1 MKIPVQFSYRSLA
14 PIALAFTITFVAWA
28 GGILQPL
35 EYAFAD
41 ARASWFERAPAND
54 VVIVEIDSRTV
65 RSLDRW
71 PWSRNIH
78 AELIRQLNIAKPRAV
93 LFDVDF
99 SVPSGDPAA
108 DAALAK
114 AVSEA
119 TYPIVLPAFWQPA
132 GVGAAGGYVLTQP
145 LPQLARNARVGL
157 VNVVP
162 AQDGL
167 VRSIVHADEFRG
179 EGYPSAVSELAD
191 ARGFATG
198 EQYPID
204 FSIAP
209 ESFQRASYLNVLDGD
224 GAGLAGK
231 TVFVGATALELNDTV
246 PVPVHKALP
255 GVVMQAIAYATLRDG
270 VPTQIPAWVSG
281 ALALLVCLTIPLLR
295 TLSWRKTLAIAL
307 LGIGA
312 AYLIA
317 TLLDG
322 LMKVRFDVMPAV
334 CAFVVSALTGF
345 ALSAD
350 REALHAVLTG
360 KRLQRREALIS
371 GVLSASIDGIV
382 VFDRDGVV
390 NDANSAGAMLLGWD
404 LDMLQGQNIRELL
417 PGLPALESLGA
428 AWGNT
433 TREPTAG
440 DRFELMIGWGESPL
454 PVEVS
459 VTRVIIEERTWFTA
473 ILRDIT
479 ERKQQQA
486 LLKHQATHDSL
497 TGLPNRVLLGRALET
512 LRASSP
518 AALFML
524 DLDRFKD
531 VNDTLG
537 HATGDAVLTI
547 LGQRLRSALPEQNL
561 IARIGGDEFAVVV
574 PHYSNMAQLHAL
586 ADIVLERVRCPI
598 KTGNNTIEVGASIG
612 IALCPD
618 HGTDGGALLQRA
630 DVAMYVAKNN
640 RTSVEFYSAEA
651 DHSSIRDLKITGALR
666 GAIANGEL
674 ELFYQPKV
682 RLSDLKCVGV
692 EALARWTHPELGVVS
707 PGEFVPLAEE
717 SNLIV
722 PLTRWAMARALEDLS
737 VWRGAGLELDV
748 AVNLSARHLRDTAF
762 AQELLREIES
772 RHVDPASVE
781 LEITETALM
790 SDPEKAAEVL
800 HILTRAGVRVAMDDF
815 GTGFS
820 SLAYL
825 KHLNLHTLKID
836 RSFIKDIARNAN
848 DLTIVRSTLRMAH
861 GLDLTVVAE
870 GIEQR
875 EHYDMLRELGC
886 DIGQGYWIAKP
897 MSADKLFAWSQAW
910 ERGRPLQLPP
920 MQAAG

>member
-1 MKIPVQFSYRSLA
+1 MGTPHRSFPA
-14 PIALAFTITFVAWA
+14 IALAVSILLAASA

-35 EYAFAD
+35 EYAFTD
-41 ARASWFERAPAND
+41 ARANWFQRTPAND

-71 PWSRNIH
+71 PWSRSIH
-78 AELIRQLNIAKPRAV
+78 AQLIKQLNRAAPRAV

-119 TYPIVLPAFWQPA
+119 TYPIVLPAFWQAA

-145 LPQLARNARVGL
+145 LPQLERVARIGL

-167 VRSIVHADEFRG
+167 VRDVVHADEVRG
-179 EGYPSAVSELAD
+179 ESFRSAVAELAD

-198 EQYPID
+198 AEYPID

-209 ESFQRASYLNVLDGD
+209 ESFARTSYLNVLDGD
-224 GAGLAGK
+224 IAGLEGK

-270 VPTQIPAWVSG
+270 APKQVPAWIS
-281 ALALLVCLTIPLLR
+281 LALGLLVSLTIPLLR
-295 TLSWRKTLAIAL
+295 TLSWRKTLAL
-307 LGIGA
+307 TLIGVGCA
-312 AYLIA
+312 FFSA
-317 TLLDG
+317 TILDG
-322 LMKVRFDVMPAV
+322 FMKVRFDVMPVV
-334 CAFVVSALTGF
+334 CAFVVSALIGF
-345 ALSAD
+345 ALSAE
-350 REALHAVLTG
+350 REALRALLTG
-360 KRLQRREALIS
+360 ARLQRREALIS

-382 VFDRDGVV
+382 VFDRNGVV
-390 NDANSAGAMLLGWD
+390 NDANSAGAALLGWD
-404 LDMLQGQNIRELL
+404 LDMLHGQNIRELL

-433 TREPTAG
+433 TREPISG

-486 LLKHQATHDSL
+486 LLKHQATHDAL
-497 TGLPNRVLLGRALET
+497 TGLPNRVLLGRALES

-537 HATGDAVLTI
+537 HATGDSVLTI

-574 PHYSNMAQLHAL
+574 PHYTNMAQLHAL
-586 ADIVLERVRCPI
+586 ADIVLERVRAPI
-598 KTGNNTIEVGASIG
+598 KTGDNTIEVGASIG
-612 IALCPD
+612 IALCPE
-618 HGTDGGALLQRA
+618 HGSDGGALLQRA

-651 DHSSIRDLKITGALR
+651 DTSSIRDLKIVGALR
-666 GAIANGEL
+666 SAIANGEL

-717 SNLIV
+717 SNLIA
-722 PLTRWAMARALEDLS
+722 PLTRWSMVRALEDLS
-737 VWRGAGLELDV
+737 NWRGTGLDLSV

-762 AQELLREIES
+762 AHELLRAIEA
-772 RHVDPASVE
+772 RNVDPARVE

-790 SDPEKAAEVL
+790 NDPEKAAEVL

-825 KHLNLHTLKID
+825 KHLNLQTLKID
-836 RSFIKDIARNAN
+836 RSFIKDIASNAN

-870 GIEQR
+870 GIEER
-875 EHYDMLRELGC
+875 EHYETLRDLGC
-886 DIGQGYWIAKP
+886 DIGQGYWIARP
-897 MSADKLFAWSQAW
+897 MPADKLLAWSQAW